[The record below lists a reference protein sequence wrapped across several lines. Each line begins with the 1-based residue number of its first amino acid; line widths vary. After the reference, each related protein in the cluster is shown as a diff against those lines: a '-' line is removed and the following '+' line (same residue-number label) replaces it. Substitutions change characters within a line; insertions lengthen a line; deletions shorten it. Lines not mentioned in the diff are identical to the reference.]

1 MAGLKFRILLD
12 SEQDQEVFR
21 DIVISKEDTFESF
34 YTEIMRSFNFEGNQM
49 ASFYVSNDNWDKG
62 HEISWMDMSYG
73 DDQTEDSPSVMA
85 TSQLS
90 EFIEEPDQK
99 FILVYDF
106 MRMWIFLIEL
116 IGYEKE
122 APEKPTTVLSIG
134 MAPPEDS
141 KMMHTDTF
149 ESEGGD
155 DEGDDFGFD
164 DFEDGMDEEDYGSFD
179 EYDY

>member
-21 DIVISKEDTFESF
+21 DIVVRKEDTFENF
-34 YTEIMRSFNFEGNQM
+34 YKEIMRSFSFEGDQM

-73 DDQTEDSPSVMA
+73 DEPTDDSPSVMS
-85 TSQLS
+85 TSTLG

-116 IGYEKE
+116 IGYEKME
-122 APEKPTTVLSIG
+122 PENPTTVLSMG

-141 KMMHTDTF
+141 KMMNTDAF
-149 ESEGGD
+149 ESDLEEED
-155 DEGDDFGFD
+155 DDFGFD